1 LEFNS
6 GGSGD
11 ILYAK
16 LMKEE
21 ILKCDKELLKA
32 AKQAGSIGGNE
43 YQNKSA
49 KIRNMT
55 AITVSP
61 CQRYP
66 ITCCEDVR
74 GSVVERYSLRKQQSE
89 LEPGPRHL
97 QHNVKNLPLQRGET
111 HATGKKIHKIIMLL

>member
-32 AKQAGSIGGNE
+32 AKQAGSIGGMVNR
-43 YQNKSA
+43 NKSA
-49 KIRNMT
+49 KIMSIY
-55 AITVSP
+55 AIRVSHP
-61 CQRYP
+61 NNVRYQYP
-66 ITCCEDVR
+66 
-74 GSVVERYSLRKQQSE
+74 YPQS
-89 LEPGPRHL
+89 G
-97 QHNVKNLPLQRGET
+97 KNT
-111 HATGKKIHKIIMLL
+111 IFN